1 MIMTHTPS
9 HRSKWQRAAFVLLL
23 GSMVQ
28 TAFATV
34 INVSAQD
41 NLNDA
46 LARAQAGDTLK
57 LASGTYKTKLYIDKP
72 ITIEGPADRSA
83 KIVGDRSGRTI
94 AVHAPDVTLRNLTVS
109 NSGLSLPAMDAGIY
123 LEETASRALIEHN
136 NVLDNSVGVYIHG
149 AAESMVR
156 ENKIVGEATLRVNE
170 RGNGVTVWNAPGAQV
185 VDNDISKGRD
195 GIFSN
200 TSTNNTYKGNRFSDL
215 RFAVH
220 YMYTNDSEVS
230 NNISVGNNMGYVLMF
245 SERLKV
251 YGNIAVG
258 SRDQGIMLNYVNY
271 SDINDNIINKAG
283 KCVFAYNANFN
294 KIFDNHFENCQIGI
308 HFTAAIEGTS
318 LFNNSFINNES
329 QVKYVSTRFLDWGEG
344 GRGNYWSDNSA
355 FDLDGDGFGD
365 NAYRPN
371 GIIDQ
376 IIWRAPVS
384 RLLMNSPAVSIV
396 KWAQSQFPAILPGG
410 VIDSK
415 PLMKPISNKTSTKY
429 EAMKDELLHEANTR
443 QSNWSN
449 AENGSLN

>member
-1 MIMTHTPS
+1 MTHTQI
-9 HRSKWQRAAFVLLL
+9 HRSKWQRAALVLLL

-28 TAFATV
+28 TAFASV

-123 LEETASRALIEHN
+123 LEETAPRALVEHN
-136 NVLDNSVGVYIHG
+136 NILDNSVGVYIHG

-156 ENKIVGEATLRVNE
+156 ENKIIGDATLRVNE

-200 TSTNNTYKGNRFSDL
+200 TSTHNTYKGNRFSDL

-271 SDINDNIINKAG
+271 SEIHDNVINKAG
-283 KCVFAYNANFN
+283 KCVFAYNANYD
-294 KIFDNHFENCQIGI
+294 KIFANHFENCQIGI
-308 HFTAAIEGTS
+308 HFTAAIEGTT
-318 LFNNSFINNES
+318 LYENSFINNES
-329 QVKYVSTRFLDWGEG
+329 QHPLPRL
-344 GRGNYWSDNSA
+344 GRGWS
-355 FDLDGDGFGD
+355 
-365 NAYRPN
+365 R
-371 GIIDQ
+371 Q
-376 IIWRAPVS
+376 
-384 RLLMNSPAVSIV
+384 LL
-396 KWAQSQFPAILPGG
+396 
-410 VIDSK
+410 
-415 PLMKPISNKTSTKY
+415 
-429 EAMKDELLHEANTR
+429 ER
-443 QSNWSN
+443 
-449 AENGSLN
+449 

>member
-1 MIMTHTPS
+1 MRQAGRLKQRYDYDAHTNPIVP
-9 HRSKWQRAAFVLLL
+9 KWQRAALRYWLL

-28 TAFATV
+28 TAFAAV

-57 LASGTYKTKLYIDKP
+57 LASGTYRTKLYIDKP

-83 KIVGDRSGRTI
+83 KIVGDRSGRTV

-109 NSGLSLPAMDAGIY
+109 HSGMSLPAMDAGIY
-123 LEETASRALIEHN
+123 LEETATRALVEHN
-136 NVLDNSVGVYIHG
+136 NIIDNSVGVYIHG

-156 ENKIVGEATLRVNE
+156 ENKIIGDATLRVNE

-200 TSTNNTYKGNRFSDL
+200 TSTHNTYKGNRFSDL

-271 SDINDNIINKAG
+271 SEIHDNVINKAG
-283 KCVFAYNANFN
+283 KMRCLPTMPTTI
-294 KIFDNHFENCQIGI
+294 KSLPIISR
-308 HFTAAIEGTS
+308 TAKS
-318 LFNNSFINNES
+318 
-329 QVKYVSTRFLDWGEG
+329 VSTSPQPSKAQLCTKIHLLITKARL
-344 GRGNYWSDNSA
+344 NMSA
-355 FDLDGDGFGD
+355 
-365 NAYRPN
+365 
-371 GIIDQ
+371 
-376 IIWRAPVS
+376 
-384 RLLMNSPAVSIV
+384 PASSIGARV
-396 KWAQSQFPAILPGG
+396 VAATIGAIT
-410 VIDSK
+410 V
-415 PLMKPISNKTSTKY
+415 PLTLTATASATVPTVPTGLSTKSSGAHPSPGY
-429 EAMKDELLHEANTR
+429 
-443 QSNWSN
+443 
-449 AENGSLN
+449 

>member
-1 MIMTHTPS
+1 MTHTPS

-28 TAFATV
+28 TAFAAV

-72 ITIEGPADRSA
+72 ITIEGPTDRSA
-83 KIVGDRSGRTI
+83 KIIGDS
-94 AVHAPDVTLRNLTVS
+94 
-109 NSGLSLPAMDAGIY
+109 
-123 LEETASRALIEHN
+123 ALIEHN

-283 KCVFAYNANFN
+283 KCVFAYNADFN

>member
-1 MIMTHTPS
+1 MTHTQI
-9 HRSKWQRAAFVLLL
+9 HRSKWQRAALVLLL

-28 TAFATV
+28 TAFAAV

-123 LEETASRALIEHN
+123 LEETAPRALVEHN

-220 YMYTNDSEVS
+220 YMYTNDSEIS

-251 YGNIAVG
+251 YGNIAVAA
-258 SRDQGIMLNYVNY
+258 VT
-271 SDINDNIINKAG
+271 KAS
-283 KCVFAYNANFN
+283 C
-294 KIFDNHFENCQIGI
+294 
-308 HFTAAIEGTS
+308 
-318 LFNNSFINNES
+318 
-329 QVKYVSTRFLDWGEG
+329 STMSTIPILTTTL
-344 GRGNYWSDNSA
+344 STKPV
-355 FDLDGDGFGD
+355 
-365 NAYRPN
+365 NAYSPIMPTSIKFLT
-371 GIIDQ
+371 IILKTVKSASTLPQ
-376 IIWRAPVS
+376 PLKAQACSIIRLSIMKAKLNTSAPVS
-384 RLLMNSPAVSIV
+384 LIGERAAEAIIGATTAHSTLMAMVLATTP
-396 KWAQSQFPAILPGG
+396 
-410 VIDSK
+410 IDRTAS
-415 PLMKPISNKTSTKY
+415 STKSFG
-429 EAMKDELLHEANTR
+429 APPCPVC
-443 QSNWSN
+443 
-449 AENGSLN
+449 

>member
-1 MIMTHTPS
+1 MTHTPS

-72 ITIEGPADRSA
+72 ITIEGPTDRSA
-83 KIVGDRSGRTI
+83 KIIGDRSGRTI
-94 AVHAPDVTLRNLTVS
+94 AVHAPDVTLRSLTVS

-123 LEETASRALIEHN
+123 LEETAPRALIEHN

-318 LFNNSFINNES
+318 LFNN
-329 QVKYVSTRFLDWGEG
+329 
-344 GRGNYWSDNSA
+344 
-355 FDLDGDGFGD
+355 
-365 NAYRPN
+365 P
-371 GIIDQ
+371 
-376 IIWRAPVS
+376 
-384 RLLMNSPAVSIV
+384 
-396 KWAQSQFPAILPGG
+396 FP
-410 VIDSK
+410 
-415 PLMKPISNKTSTKY
+415 
-429 EAMKDELLHEANTR
+429 
-443 QSNWSN
+443 
-449 AENGSLN
+449 